1 LCAAAIADH
10 RAATTNGSATHGGA
24 GSATTHGGA
33 GAASHGWGGDGS
45 AATTATAAHGWG
57 GNGSAAATATAATG
71 GGGDSST
78 ATDRP
83 AALSTLGECRRR
95 ESRCHQGCSAKNLD
109 TFHFTFS
116 FEKSCKENGLFR
128 SAFRLMDS

>member
-24 GSATTHGGA
+24 GSAAHGSA
-33 GAASHGWGGDGS
+33 GSTSHGWGGDGS

-57 GNGSAAATATAATG
+57 GDGSTAATATAATG
-71 GGGDSST
+71 GGGDGST

-83 AALSTLGECRRR
+83 AALTTLGECRRR
-95 ESRCHQGCSAKNLD
+95 ESRCQQGCSAENLD

-116 FEKSCKENGLFR
+116 FEKSCKENGFFR